1 MTEMDCPIILRKK
14 NLDFALKSESA
25 SQQSGWT
32 VNSIIAQLI
41 LLKMNLLKN
50 TKSQPANR
58 GFTLRFGYSFFV
70 FFPIELLLP
79 ATIILYLM
87 LFVFQL
93 TDPGESTVAMK
104 AIGIVV
110 HAWRWT
116 VIINV
121 IIFIFGWYKEI
132 VLRIS
137 GEGIS
142 FSEKKF
148 FYEYEWDEVDY
159 IYEKYVP
166 LHSPRL
172 CIKVLEKNEPFV
184 INLDGYMFTF
194 YIIRFAI
201 KRYAKDRAVYITNRE
216 WKRRHETK

>member
-1 MTEMDCPIILRKK
+1 M
-14 NLDFALKSESA
+14 
-25 SQQSGWT
+25 
-32 VNSIIAQLI
+32 NSIIAQLI

-50 TKSQPANR
+50 TKSRTANR

-110 HAWRWT
+110 HAWKWT

-142 FSEKKF
+142 FSEKK
-148 FYEYEWDEVDY
+148 
-159 IYEKYVP
+159 I
-166 LHSPRL
+166 LL
-172 CIKVLEKNEPFV
+172 
-184 INLDGYMFTF
+184 
-194 YIIRFAI
+194 
-201 KRYAKDRAVYITNRE
+201 
-216 WKRRHETK
+216 